1 MLLRDKGMLFHN
13 KGMLLHNKCPIW
25 PQSSWYLLSEYINST
40 LATCAAS
47 AGMAI
52 GRSGSRISFDTCE
65 SSNFTIFVPFAGF
78 GIAGAVLLKIL

>member
-13 KGMLLHNKCPIW
+13 KGMLLHNKCPI
-25 PQSSWYLLSEYINST
+25 
-40 LATCAAS
+40 C
-47 AGMAI
+47 AGMVI

-65 SSNFTIFVPFAGF
+65 SSNFTISVPFAGF